1 MNMAIEYI
9 FRLFGNFSF
18 VDILD
23 ILIVAYI
30 IYRAILMFKQ
40 TRAMALV
47 KGILVL
53 LIITV
58 VADLLTITTLSWLL
72 NSLWTVGIIAIVVLF
87 QPELRKAL
95 EQFGRSGILITPS
108 FKARPETEVT
118 DAIEE
123 VIKAVSVL
131 SKNKIGALIV
141 WERETGI
148 RDYMETGIP
157 IDSLVSSSLLINIFI
172 PKTPLHDGAV
182 MIRKG
187 RVVAAA
193 CYLPLTSNTNI
204 SAELGTRHRAAIG
217 ISEYSDAV
225 AIIVSEETG
234 SISLAVNGEIQ
245 RYLDA
250 NSLRDKLK
258 LYLISD
264 HQDRVFD
271 RLWKGANNEEN

>member
-1 MNMAIEYI
+1 MAIDYI
-9 FRLFGNFSF
+9 FGLFSNFTF
-18 VDILD
+18 VDIID
-23 ILIVAYI
+23 IIIVAYI

-53 LIITV
+53 LIVTV
-58 VADLLTITTLSWLL
+58 VADLLNTTTLSWLL
-72 NSLWTVGIIAIVVLF
+72 NSVWTVGIIAIVILF

-95 EQFGRSGILITPS
+95 EQFGRSGMLITPT
-108 FKARPETEVT
+108 FKTRPETEIT
-118 DAIEE
+118 DSIDE

-193 CYLPLTSNTNI
+193 CYLPLTSNTELSI
-204 SAELGTRHRAAIG
+204 ELGTRHRAAIG
-217 ISEYSDAV
+217 ISEYSDAL
-225 AIIVSEETG
+225 AIVVSEETG
-234 SISLAVNGEIQ
+234 SISMAINGEIQ
-245 RYLDA
+245 RYLDTNA
-250 NSLRDKLK
+250 LREKLR
-258 LYLISD
+258 LHLVAD
-264 HQDRVFD
+264 QQDRVID
-271 RLWKGANNEEN
+271 RLWRGANHEKN

>member
-1 MNMAIEYI
+1 MAIEYI